1 MGKFTTQMARFV
13 YRGEGGR
20 ACGVVEMR
28 LSNGPMKQGC
38 VRDDWQMAVQLARLV
53 VVLGFML
60 VGRSAN
66 AGAVMAEEVRISVRI
81 GVKDAEGKPAKV
93 SLAFKEKGGADA
105 QRVESNGYGL
115 AFASLLAGRSYGV
128 SADGYDSFVTISIPK
143 RAPSGYRVELKLPP
157 SKMKGKTASA
167 GRGLV
172 LFTYV
177 TADGKPK
184 AGAELRCVDGA
195 GKVFKGK
202 TNASGVARVEVPLG
216 AAYQFSVDGYSNFES
231 HTFAASPLLQ
241 TTEIRLEEPKGNQP
255 KAPRNPSVKP
265 TAAAPRYS
273 VYESSLQK
281 KAPQMRTRSDSVAE
295 AKRVVRQAVRKKQRV
310 QYATPPRSVKPSPKV
325 TKQVMNGVYF
335 LRQALIEEEKEN
347 PQKVWERLPV
357 VSTLTRNRWDSM
369 VLVLDVTCS
378 MDPYVEEYLL
388 WTTLARNSERLIGC
402 VFFNDGDG
410 RADST
415 KMLGSTGGVRH
426 SSSTLK
432 DMVDT
437 MVKSISYGCSGY
449 AEENDVEALLYAQQ
463 QFPHAKRLVLIADNT
478 SDVRDLVLAD
488 GILKPV
494 HVLLCDEQA
503 APVPNADYVTIAYLT
518 RGSVHLLS
526 DDFELAKR
534 EGNERLLRVG
544 KWEYQYVQDRWKR
557 KE

>member
-1 MGKFTTQMARFV
+1 
-13 YRGEGGR
+13 
-20 ACGVVEMR
+20 
-28 LSNGPMKQGC
+28 MKQGC
-38 VRDDWQMAVQLARLV
+38 VRDDWQMAVQLAKLV

-66 AGAVMAEEVRISVRI
+66 PGAVMAEEVRISVRI
-81 GVKDAEGKPAKV
+81 EVKDAEGKPAKV
-93 SLAFKEKGGADA
+93 SLAFREKGGADA

-128 SADGYDSFVTISIPK
+128 SADGYESFATISIPK
-143 RAPSGYRVELKLPP
+143 RAPSGYWVELKLPP

-202 TNASGVARVEVPLG
+202 TNASGVARVELPLG
-216 AAYQFSVDGYSNFES
+216 ATYQFSVDGYSNFES

-255 KAPRNPSVKP
+255 KAPRSPSVKP

-310 QYATPPRSVKPSPKV
+310 QYATPARSVKPSPKV

-357 VSTLTRNRWDSM
+357 VSTLTRNGWDSM

-388 WTTLARNSERLIGC
+388 WTTLARNNERLIGC

-426 SSSTLK
+426 SSSALR

-437 MVKSISYGCSGY
+437 MVKSISYGCSGDS
-449 AEENDVEALLYAQQ
+449 EENDVEALLYAQQ

-503 APVPNADYVTIAYLT
+503 SPVPNADYVTIAYLT